1 MLGSID
7 SPTCIRRSSREP
19 LIQSDGKNTILCDPY
34 GGTNLMQFIP
44 TPPVAKSP
52 EDKLPD
58 NSVVLI
64 TTKLDHVAFFSK
76 SGSGSL
82 AQMVLLAARK
92 VDLRDFLNSEFSYL
106 GTWFN
111 RSCRSFD

>member
-1 MLGSID
+1 MLGAID

-19 LIQSDGKNTILCDPY
+19 LIQSNGKGTILCDPY

-44 TPPVAKSP
+44 TPPIAKGP

-82 AQMVLLAARK
+82 AQMVLLAVRK
-92 VDLRDFLNSEFSYL
+92 VVRICFRN
-106 GTWFN
+106 FN
-111 RSCRSFD
+111 VCYRH